1 LGEGEVGKGRWKTH
15 YESLVYFD
23 GFVRRGGDR
32 VFVNIFEIRG
42 AEIFGKGGRYDFGSE
57 TLNESDDVKTT
68 AFLKGPMKRTKI

>member
-1 LGEGEVGKGRWKTH
+1 MGEGRWKTH

-42 AEIFGKGGRYDFGSE
+42 AKIFWKGRRYDFGSE
-57 TLNESDDVKTT
+57 TLREPDDIKTT
-68 AFLKGPMKRTKI
+68 VFPNGPMKHTKI